1 MCLESENHTQLLI
14 CPHGTFHLRVGNTS
28 MHLSREQIIS
38 IYDKLNRYMH
48 SDIEKSTRRHMKNDF
63 REDRFGQSLN

>member
-48 SDIEKSTRRHMKNDF
+48 SDIEKLTRHHMKNDF
-63 REDRFGQSLN
+63 REDRFGEHLN